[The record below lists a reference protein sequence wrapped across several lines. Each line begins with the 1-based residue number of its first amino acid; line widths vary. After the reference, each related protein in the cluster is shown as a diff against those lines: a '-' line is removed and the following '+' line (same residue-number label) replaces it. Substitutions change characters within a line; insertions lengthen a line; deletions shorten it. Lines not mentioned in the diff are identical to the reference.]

1 MKNINDLD
9 KALKQ
14 SLSDFAI
21 EIQDKVSTFNKGE
34 SLSEYDMDD
43 IAKNVFYLMED
54 FRNNIIEYLKDNTDV

>member
-14 SLSDFAI
+14 SLTDFAT
-21 EIQDKVSTFNKGE
+21 EMQSKVSTFKGE

-43 IAKNVFYLMED
+43 IARNVFYVMED
-54 FRNNIIEYLKDNTDV
+54 FRKNIIEYLKDNTDA